1 MAPENPLTMH
11 SLLKKQTMELHAQA
25 HNIPYIFNLL
35 QNNLPIESYTGY
47 LNSLA
52 IIYGTLENQIE
63 TFKKLN
69 LKEFLPD
76 YSLKLPLILADLEF
90 LKADQQKVILP
101 AISHALHIA
110 DKIILYSE
118 SCPYK
123 LLGFVYT
130 LDGSLNGGNILKK
143 RVSETFALQNND
155 GIRYFSSFDAD
166 FERFWK
172 NFLDIL
178 NTKFHEPS
186 QQEDIISAAQ
196 EIFLDLME
204 IYKSLYPF
212 DEKSF
217 VNHVTALNPEA
228 GNYPISSNPLEI
240 QAAIKAGMNCWNEFP
255 YYEIR
260 YGDRGR
266 RFTVS
271 DSAWLVTLCEL
282 SQEDVLRQID
292 WLAKFLSV
300 RGMPTY
306 TMEIQMQQLYKE
318 LTDSIPSNEQKY
330 HRLLNIAEIL
340 KDRRKIHISES
351 LFETCNS
358 VFEKHFLK
366 LNVSEKKFTDLKK
379 NIGKLI
385 ASSIIDN
392 KNGISD
398 DRSLEKWLK
407 SKEHFP
413 DNWITAVEKALMEIE
428 LLIV

>member
-1 MAPENPLTMH
+1 MTSENPDRLH
-11 SLLKKQTMELHAQA
+11 SLLKKQTMELHTQA
-25 HNIPYIFNLL
+25 HKIPYIINLL
-35 QNNLPIESYTGY
+35 QNNLPIESYVGY
-47 LNSLA
+47 LHSLA

-63 TFKKLN
+63 NSNRLN

-90 LKADQQKVILP
+90 LKSDQRKVILP
-101 AISHALHIA
+101 AISHALHVA

-130 LDGSLNGGNILKK
+130 LDGSLNGGSILKK
-143 RVSETFALQNND
+143 HISEAFTLKNND
-155 GIRYFSSFDAD
+155 AISYFSSLDAD
-166 FERFWK
+166 FERYWK
-172 NFLDIL
+172 NFVNIL
-178 NTKFHEPS
+178 NTKFDEPNH
-186 QQEDIISAAQ
+186 QEDIISAAH

-217 VNHVTALNPEA
+217 VNHITTLNPEA
-228 GNYPISSNPLEI
+228 GNYPISKNPLEI
-240 QAAIKAGMNCWNEFP
+240 QAAIKAGINCWNEFP

-282 SQEDVLRQID
+282 SQEEAIRQVD
-292 WLAKFLSV
+292 WLAKFLSI

-306 TMEIQMQQLYKE
+306 TMEIQMEHLYKV
-318 LTDSIPSNEQKY
+318 LSDLIPSNEQKY
-330 HRLLNIAEIL
+330 HKLLKIAGIIKYRIE
-340 KDRRKIHISES
+340 IHINEGI
-351 LFETCNS
+351 FETCNN
-358 VFEKHFLK
+358 VFEKHFLEF
-366 LNVSEKKFTDLKK
+366 NVSEKKCFKLKK
-379 NIGKLI
+379 NMGKLI

-398 DRSLEKWLK
+398 DGSLKKWLK
-407 SKEHFP
+407 SKENFP
-413 DNWITAVEKALMEIE
+413 DNWIAAVEKAFVEIE
-428 LLIV
+428 LLII